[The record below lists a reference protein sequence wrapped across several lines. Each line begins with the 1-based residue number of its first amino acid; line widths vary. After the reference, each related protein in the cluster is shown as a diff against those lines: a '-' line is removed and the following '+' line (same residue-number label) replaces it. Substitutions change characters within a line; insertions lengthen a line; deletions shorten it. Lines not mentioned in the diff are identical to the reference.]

1 VTMSLAL
8 HEASA
13 AFFARVG
20 GTVTETSVE
29 PLEPEPD
36 ADTAAFAA
44 TVTVEF
50 DNAGIFGDTSA
61 DIYDDV
67 YPRYRALRREWWDAL
82 RAVATDDTPWLRP
95 YLLPVGAPGA
105 PTGPAGEAASPVRP
119 EVEVVPLDS
128 VPRSSYV
135 DRLRREFSL
144 EYGLRGA
151 GGRLLDLAEGLL
163 VAVRAAVDAMPDPES
178 VMELGAGTGAATA
191 LVLRRARPR
200 RALVHDP
207 SEAAAR
213 HLREHLGALAGQTGA
228 SLQVMTGDCRDLP
241 FDEPISLLV
250 CNIPFAQLPSLLVR
264 RGEQLRAALG
274 DEGVLVAASSTM
286 GMRFY
291 QALTDGSEPRLADW
305 PWLVPGRFL
314 PDLFASGA
322 AVRMRN
328 LVVSIASASPQRVDA
343 TIAGM
348 AARGGEVLT

>member
-1 VTMSLAL
+1 MSLAL

-13 AFFARVG
+13 AFFARLG
-20 GTVTETSVE
+20 GIVTETSVE

-50 DNAGIFGDTSA
+50 DNAGLFGDAGA

-82 RAVATDDTPWLRP
+82 RAAATDDSPWLRP
-95 YLLPVGAPGA
+95 YLLPVPAPGA
-105 PTGPAGEAASPVRP
+105 PIGPARDGASPVRP
-119 EVEVVPLDS
+119 EVEVVPLES
-128 VPRSSYV
+128 LPRSPYV

-151 GGRLLDLAEGLL
+151 SGRLLDLAEGLL
-163 VAVRAAVDAMPDPES
+163 ATVRAAVDAMPDPES
-178 VMELGAGTGAATA
+178 VVELGAGTGAATG
-191 LVLRRARPR
+191 LVLRRARPKR
-200 RALVHDP
+200 LLVHDA
-207 SEAAAR
+207 SEAAGR
-213 HLREHLGALAGQTGA
+213 HLRDFLGALASQTGA
-228 SLQVMTGDCRDLP
+228 ALQVVTGDCRDLP

-250 CNIPFAQLPSLLVR
+250 CNIPFAQLPSLLAR
-264 RGEQLRAALG
+264 RGEQIRAALG
-274 DEGVLVAASSTM
+274 DEGILVAASSTM

-305 PWLVPGRFL
+305 PWLVPARSL

-343 TIAGM
+343 TLAGM

>member
-1 VTMSLAL
+1 MSLAL

-13 AFFARVG
+13 AFFAPLG
-20 GTVTETSVE
+20 GIVTETSVE

-50 DNAGIFGDTSA
+50 DNAGMFGDAGA

-67 YPRYRALRREWWDAL
+67 YPRYRALRHEWWAAL
-82 RAVATDDTPWLRP
+82 RTAIADDVAPLRP
-95 YLLPVGAPGA
+95 SLLPLPVPGA
-105 PTGPAGEAASPVRP
+105 PTGPARDAARP
-119 EVEVVPLDS
+119 ARAEVDVVPLDS

-135 DRLRREFSL
+135 DRLRREFGL

-151 GGRLLDLAEGLL
+151 GGQVLDLGEGLL

-178 VMELGAGTGAATA
+178 VVELGAGTGAATG
-191 LVLRRARPR
+191 LVLRRARPK
-200 RALVHDP
+200 RALVHDA
-207 SEAAAR
+207 SEAVGR
-213 HLREHLGALAGQTGA
+213 HLREHLGGLASQTGA
-228 SLQVMTGDCRDLP
+228 SLQVVTGDCRDLP
-241 FDEPISLLV
+241 FDEPISLLIGNV
-250 CNIPFAQLPSLLVR
+250 PFAQLPSLLIR
-264 RGEQLRAALG
+264 RGEQIRAALG
-274 DEGVLVAASSTM
+274 DDGILVAASSAV

-291 QALTDGSEPRLADW
+291 QGLTDGSERRLSGW
-305 PWLVPGRFL
+305 PWHVPGRAL

-328 LVVSIASASPQRVDA
+328 LVLSVASASPSRVDA

-348 AARGGEVLT
+348 VARGGEVLT